1 MKHFMSCW
9 WISGTQR
16 QVQVWDENSGRRV
29 KNKILREGTKNFS
42 LHGTGVRKAVL
53 TRRSG

>member
-1 MKHFMSCW
+1 MSCW